1 VGYSW
6 RSLSRAALL
15 GIVISIVI
23 CTVNY
28 SSPLAA
34 PSPSPTPTHSAMMKV
49 PGPPDG
55 HWLKDA
61 KGSQY
66 YIDRMPK
73 NQAQRIDAKT
83 VRSVW
88 GINLDVVRED
98 DQYYYY
104 KVYKPTFLPPPPKPQ
119 VLSAKEKQ
127 QIADTYRVDVKSSEQ
142 LKFTPFG
149 EGLPTSGEWREGF
162 AIADMNGDGHPD
174 IVYGP
179 PRKSP
184 GGIPEIFL
192 GDGKGKWSRWREAS
206 FPPLAYDYGDVQVAD
221 LNGDGHLDLAFGV
234 HLRGM
239 MVLFGDGKGGF
250 RDAGQGLDFATD
262 GNTQF
267 SSKALRIIDW
277 NGDGM
282 PDILALGEGPT
293 LVGRKLGHI
302 ANGVVVYQ
310 NKGDGKWERHQP
322 PNQPQVFGDSL
333 VLGDFNGDGHLDFAT
348 STGVM
353 GQRALVNLWKPDGTW
368 EPVTIKELRPA
379 AYVWSVAAADFDGA
393 GRADLAVAYSS
404 FEGETW
410 RSGIDVLFP
419 RADGHWDRRT
429 LEVSQDREGPMALAT
444 GDLNGDGHKDLAAL
458 TVNGAT
464 WVFLGDGKGGF
475 TREKTPPPPFAGACR
490 GSHVELADV
499 DGDGKDELIA
509 SFADEPE
516 SQGHCPS
523 FGGLTAWKAQAR

>member
-1 VGYSW
+1 L
-6 RSLSRAALL
+6 RFLLRTALL
-15 GIVISIVI
+15 GGVIIGALAQPLI
-23 CTVNY
+23 
-28 SSPLAA
+28 SSAQSSAASSSSSGNAQLA
-34 PSPSPTPTHSAMMKV
+34 SKV

-55 HWLKDA
+55 HWLKDE
-61 KGSQY
+61 KGNQY
-66 YIDRMPK
+66 YVDRMPK
-73 NQAQRIDAKT
+73 KEARRINPTT

-88 GINLDVVRED
+88 GINLDVVKED

-104 KVYKPTFLPPPPKPQ
+104 KVYKPTSIPPPLPPH
-119 VLSAKEKQ
+119 VLSAREKA
-127 QIADTYRVDVKSSEQ
+127 QIAATYRVEVKSSAR
-142 LKFTPFG
+142 LNFTPFD
-149 EGLPTSGEWREGF
+149 EGLPTTGEWREGF

-184 GGIPEIFL
+184 GATPSIFL

-206 FPPLAYDYGDVQVAD
+206 FPPLAYDYGDVQVGD
-221 LNGDGHLDLAFGV
+221 LNGDGKLDLAFGV

-250 RDAGQGLDFATD
+250 RDGSQGLDFNAR
-262 GNTQF
+262 GNTLF
-267 SSKALRIIDW
+267 SSKAVRIIDW
-277 NGDGM
+277 NGDGL
-282 PDILALGEGPT
+282 PDLLALGEGPT
-293 LVGRKLGHI
+293 LMGRKLGHV
-302 ANGVVVYQ
+302 ADGAVLYQ
-310 NKGDGKWERHQP
+310 NKGQGKWERRQP
-322 PNQPQVFGDSL
+322 PHQPQVFGDSL

-368 EPVTIKELRPA
+368 EPVIVNELRPD

-404 FEGETW
+404 FEGQTW

-419 RADGHWDRRT
+419 RADGHWDRRA
-429 LEVSQDREGPMALAT
+429 LEVGKDRQGPMVLAT
-444 GDLNGDGHKDLAAL
+444 GNLEGNGHQDLAAL
-458 TVNGAT
+458 TADGET
-464 WVFLGDGKGGF
+464 WIFLGDGKGSF
-475 TREKTPPPPFAGACR
+475 TREKTPPPAYPGACR
-490 GSHVELADV
+490 GSHVEFADL

-516 SQGHCPS
+516 TEGHCPS
-523 FGGLTAWKAQAR
+523 LGGITAWKAQAR